1 MKKLVSALIALGLV
15 TALSAAEDAIV
26 KTHAELSYA
35 NTGGNTESQ
44 DIAGNLK
51 LNIPFYSNEVRFVG
65 NVLYSNNE
73 DLDTNITSTTK
84 NRWDSELNY
93 DYNFNDTWA
102 FNYIAGAKGDKFS
115 SFVYQAYT
123 GPGGIWTTFKNDAH
137 DLKFQG
143 NILWA
148 WDENREPYKED
159 SNDTLHSYAA
169 YQVSMDYTFQI
180 TESTKFIQYLMF
192 RSEFEDTTNCFAK
205 SKTAVEA
212 KMSDIFSLGVSYTL
226 DYTNNKA
233 DDVRSYTDS
242 VFLASL
248 IADF

>member
-1 MKKLVSALIALGLV
+1 MKNLLSFLVISVLSVALFGAD
-15 TALSAAEDAIV
+15 DAKI

-73 DLDTNITSTTK
+73 DLDTNVTSTTK

-102 FNYIAGAKGDKFS
+102 FNYMAGAKGDKFS

-123 GPGGIWTTFKNDAH
+123 GPGGIWTTFKNDSH

-148 WDENREPYKED
+148 WDENRQPYQSD
-159 SNDTLHSYAA
+159 SNETLHSYAA
-169 YQVSMDYTFQI
+169 YQISMDYSYQI
-180 TESTKFIQYLMF
+180 TKSTKFTQYFMY
-192 RSEFEDTTNCFAK
+192 RSEFEDTSNYFGK
-205 SKTAVEA
+205 SKTALEA
-212 KMSDIFSLGVSYTL
+212 KMSDIFSLGMSYTV

-233 DDVRSYTDS
+233 VDVRSYTDS